1 MVYYY
6 HTYYYRT
13 CYHTYWFPLTS
24 FKLKQSYLCKRFQRT
39 AINGP
44 FSNWNEIMTG
54 VLQGS
59 ILESMLFKIFL
70 NDKFLF
76 ITNRKLC
83 NYTDSNTLHCTG
95 KNLSE
100 V

>member
-1 MVYYY
+1 MTVPLIR
-6 HTYYYRT
+6 RT
-13 CYHTYWFPLTS
+13 IDQS
-24 FKLKQSYLCKRFQRT
+24 VSYLICQNFWKT
-39 AINGP
+39 PKVDGP

-59 ILESMLFKIFL
+59 ILESMLFNIFL

-76 ITNRKLC
+76 ITSRKLC
-83 NYTDSNTLHCTG
+83 NYTDNNTLHCTG